1 LSFEAICL
9 YSFCSLRQFA
19 LLFWDVIFAPIDGV
33 FETAYQAGPLD
44 LSTDAFAIVRAELV
58 AERLQQI
65 EDGQAPELLQITDER
80 ERENKT
86 YCVGLKW
93 GYEREDLL
101 EIIQVRQ
108 SSSVLRQK

>member
-1 LSFEAICL
+1 M
-9 YSFCSLRQFA
+9 
-19 LLFWDVIFAPIDGV
+19 FWDVIFAPIDGV

-58 AERLQQI
+58 QDRLDEIQQGHALDI
-65 EDGQAPELLQITDER
+65 LKATDER

-93 GYEREDLL
+93 GYERDDLL
-101 EIIQVRQ
+101 EIIQVRRP
-108 SSSVLRQK
+108 L

>member
-1 LSFEAICL
+1 M
-9 YSFCSLRQFA
+9 
-19 LLFWDVIFAPIDGV
+19 
-33 FETAYQAGPLD
+33 D

-58 AERLQQI
+58 QDRLRQI
-65 EDGQAPELLQITDER
+65 GQGEALEMLKVTDER

-101 EIIQVRQ
+101 EIIQVC
-108 SSSVLRQK
+108 